1 MYGILPNSCIL
12 EGFVLKNSAGLL
24 KKYLSDDV
32 NDVCIPEIHADM
44 VKVST
49 ESATFPLDKVAT
61 YGHAN
66 FKTTKSV
73 ASETVDEG
81 IKLEKRNSDGT
92 FKIMPIGKAYQANIE
107 HVGDG
112 IGIAGKVMLKLVNLK
127 PGQLYILTIQYHDGS
142 MHVRFVTRW

>member
-1 MYGILPNSCIL
+1 MYVLV
-12 EGFVLKNSAGLL
+12 GFVLKNSDGVL

-49 ESATFPLDKVAT
+49 ESATFPLDKDAT

-66 FKTTKSV
+66 FKTAKSDG
-73 ASETVDEG
+73 SESVKEG
-81 IKLEKRNSDGT
+81 IKLEKRNSDGS
-92 FKIMPIGKAYQANIE
+92 FNIMPIGDAYQAYIE
-107 HVGDG
+107 HAGDG
-112 IGIAGKVMLKLVNLK
+112 SVDEGKIMLELVGLL
-127 PGQLYILTIQYHDGS
+127 PGQLYVLTIQYHDGS